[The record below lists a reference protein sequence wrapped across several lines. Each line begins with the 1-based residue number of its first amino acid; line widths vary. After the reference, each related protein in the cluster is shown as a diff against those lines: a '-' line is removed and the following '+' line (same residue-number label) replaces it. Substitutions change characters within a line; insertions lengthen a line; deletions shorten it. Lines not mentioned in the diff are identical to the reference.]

1 MGSKKPTI
9 QYRTT
14 PLLAT
19 DDSAGFSGHAAHF
32 MSIDSYGTAFK
43 RGAFKK
49 TIRERAAKVVVLYQ
63 HYTDRPIG
71 RPTELKE
78 DRDGL
83 FFDATI
89 VESTQYGAEAMALL
103 RAEVPLGMSFGFE
116 TIKSRPVEES
126 DEIDWSNAPEFYTSK
141 DGREY
146 ARVIEEVRIWE
157 ISLVTF
163 PANEQA
169 TITDVRSEL
178 ELDALSSLTE
188 HMRAGTLNE
197 RQDALIADLVAAYR
211 ERKPEPA
218 PVTPLAPDNARHRN
232 RNVTV
237 ALALARQRGWTGVSQ

>member
-1 MGSKKPTI
+1 MGQTKPTI

-14 PLLAT
+14 SIAAA
-19 DDSAGFSGHAAHF
+19 DDGAGFSGYAAHF

-49 TIRERAAKVVVLYQ
+49 TLKERAPKVVVLYQ

-78 DRDGL
+78 DREGL
-83 FFDATI
+83 YFDANI
-89 VESTQYGAEAMALL
+89 VESTHYGAEAMDLL
-103 RAEVPLGMSFGFE
+103 RGGVPLGMSFGFE

-126 DEIDWSNAPEFYTSK
+126 DDIDWSNAPEFYTSK

-146 ARVIEEVRIWE
+146 ARVIEEVRLWE

-163 PANEQA
+163 PADENA
-169 TITDVRSEL
+169 TITDVRSDL
-178 ELDALSSLTE
+178 ELDAISSLTE

-211 ERKPEPA
+211 ERKPEPGT
-218 PVTPLAPDNARHRN
+218 PTPLAPDVARR
-232 RNVTV
+232 RTTDITV
-237 ALALARQRGWTGVSQ
+237 ALALGKQRGWLGA